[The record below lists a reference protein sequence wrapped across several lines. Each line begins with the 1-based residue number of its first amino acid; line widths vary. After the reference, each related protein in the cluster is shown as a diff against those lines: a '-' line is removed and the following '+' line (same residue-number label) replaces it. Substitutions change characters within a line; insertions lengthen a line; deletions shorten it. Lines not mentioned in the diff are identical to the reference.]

1 MPKILIVDDDPDFMF
16 VCKSVLEAEGYQV
29 TQAANGDQAWE
40 MLRQDKPNLMLLDVM
55 MSTTL
60 EGVNVCKQIRANP
73 ELQDLPIVMV
83 SSIATTE
90 YASEFPDDERVP
102 IDAWLSKP
110 LQPAVLLKTVKR
122 FVGPSVD
129 SLPPEDGL
137 SE

>member
-1 MPKILIVDDDPDFMF
+1 
-16 VCKSVLEAEGYQV
+16 
-29 TQAANGDQAWE
+29 